1 MAKTLRLADRAA
13 FLITGNGI
21 QSLASMATVMVLT
34 RLLTATQWGS
44 YKQMWLAY
52 NAAAPF
58 LLLGIPASVLFF
70 VPRLEAKDRSL
81 FTTQSALLL
90 AAIGTLAAFGLWAAA
105 PTLAHNWHNPG
116 ALPLL
121 RAFAPYPIFAFPLSQ
136 VANSLVA
143 QNRHRTAALLTA
155 LFALTLA
162 AAVVTTAAAT
172 RSRPAA
178 AGLVPVAWAIVVAS
192 AIQLAMGL
200 VALASRGGLSRPR
213 LRLDLLGRQLAYSV
227 PIGLSSLVG
236 TVGRQVGQLL
246 VSLKYNTA
254 QFAIYTNG
262 AIEVP
267 VLGVMTTAVMSTLM
281 PVLSGMAH
289 RQETAAMMRLWHE
302 SIRKVSLVLFPLFAL
317 LFVLAEQA
325 VVFLCSEKYLASVP
339 IFRIYLLLLPLRTT
353 VYSTVLMAAGETGV
367 LILGSALFLVV
378 ITVLTWLLLGWFGMT
393 GAAVAAVL
401 ATYALGAFLLGM
413 IKRRMALDVRSLFP
427 WRTVNLILLVAC
439 LCGAA
444 VWPLTLLAWNR
455 WAAAAA
461 VVPAYSLLYML
472 VLWRT
477 GLLTADDRSLL
488 RRWASMRVLRGR

>member
-70 VPRLEAKDRSL
+70 VPRLEAKDRPL

-121 RAFAPYPIFAFPLSQ
+121 RAFAPYPVFAFPLSQ

-172 RSRPAA
+172 RNRPAA

-192 AIQLAMGL
+192 AIQLAMEMGCPVVSMNDSGGARL
-200 VALASRGGLSRPR
+200 QEGMDTLALVGHSFGGSVVIQAAALDDHVRTVVALATQSYGTAPVEQLGPR
-213 LRLDLLGRQLAYSV
+213 CSVLLLHGTAD
-227 PIGLSSLVG
+227 G
-236 TVGRQVGQLL
+236 TVPPSDSEHVYRLAREPKQLIL
-246 VSLKYNTA
+246 CE
-254 QFAIYTNG
+254 G
-262 AIEVP
+262 AGHG
-267 VLGVMTTAVMSTLM
+267 LD
-281 PVLSGMAH
+281 
-289 RQETAAMMRLWHE
+289 ETAEEVH
-302 SIRKVSLVLFPLFAL
+302 
-317 LFVLAEQA
+317 Q
-325 VVFLCSEKYLASVP
+325 VVHDWIVDQLSK
-339 IFRIYLLLLPLRTT
+339 
-353 VYSTVLMAAGETGV
+353 AA
-367 LILGSALFLVV
+367 
-378 ITVLTWLLLGWFGMT
+378 
-393 GAAVAAVL
+393 
-401 ATYALGAFLLGM
+401 
-413 IKRRMALDVRSLFP
+413 
-427 WRTVNLILLVAC
+427 
-439 LCGAA
+439 
-444 VWPLTLLAWNR
+444 
-455 WAAAAA
+455 
-461 VVPAYSLLYML
+461 
-472 VLWRT
+472 
-477 GLLTADDRSLL
+477 
-488 RRWASMRVLRGR
+488 